1 MRSVLVL
8 AYSMATLV
16 ACGGGKPAASP
27 GGDGTTR
34 VTRFVLAPDAFKV
47 DKVGG
52 SDGSLD
58 PNGVPDA
65 VFDVGL
71 DGPAIGVVL
80 LANDANNKPV
90 GQWDTLTGSDK
101 FPEGSGLYS
110 SHGDSTPGLVL
121 EEKGQRLNHND
132 GSISPLSGHHDVT
145 MYAEIADVDAAKS
158 LDLILVTAEGRLVRG
173 AHIPFGGA
181 APK

>member
-1 MRSVLVL
+1 MRAVLVL

-27 GGDGTTR
+27 GGDGSTR
-34 VTRFVLAPDAFKV
+34 VTRFALAPDAFKV

-58 PNGVPDA
+58 PDGIPDA
-65 VFDVGL
+65 VFDVGI

-80 LANDANNKPV
+80 LANDANGKPI

-121 EEKGQRLNHND
+121 TENGQRLNHND
-132 GSISPLSGHHDVT
+132 GSISPLSGHHDV
-145 MYAEIADVDAAKS
+145 MVYAEITDLEAAKS
-158 LDLILVTAEGRLVRG
+158 VELILVTAESRLVRG
-173 AHIPFGGA
+173 TRIPLGGA

>member
-1 MRSVLVL
+1 MRSVLVF
-8 AYSMATLV
+8 ACSMATLL
-16 ACGGGKPAASP
+16 ACGGGKPAVSAGS
-27 GGDGTTR
+27 DGSTR
-34 VTRFVLAPDAFKV
+34 VTRFVTRPDAFKI

-80 LANDANNKPV
+80 LASDASGKPI
-90 GQWDTLTGSDK
+90 GQWDTLTGSDQ
-101 FPEGSGLYS
+101 FPEGAGLYS

-121 EEKGQRLNHND
+121 EENGQRLNHND
-132 GSISPLSGHHDVT
+132 GSISPLAGHHDVAA
-145 MYAEIADVDAAKS
+145 YAEISDLDATKS
-158 LDLILVTAEGRLVRG
+158 LELLLLTAEGRLVRG
-173 AHIPFGGA
+173 PRIAFGGP